1 MRCEQHGIATICGPD
16 VIDATVTGASGKTYR
31 FDFDEMFGPLVL
43 AKNGKPLATQPSE
56 RHEFWPAFEAW
67 HDARRGLPPKCTAC
81 RGERLVDAVQLSKR
95 SAIAVT
101 CPACDGKGRASPAPV
116 IGGEESER

>member
-1 MRCEQHGIATICGPD
+1 MKCVSLGSLGTMCGPD
-16 VIDATVTGASGKTYR
+16 VTDVTVTGASGRVYR
-31 FDFDEMFGPLVL
+31 FDFDERFGPLVL
-43 AKNGKPLATQPSE
+43 AKNGKPLATQPGD

-67 HDARRGLPPKCTAC
+67 HDARRGLPPKCTTC

-95 SAIAVT
+95 SAIAVP
-101 CPACDGKGRASPAPV
+101 CPACDGKGRASPV